1 MSSLPVVNKPSPA
14 IQAFLDHAQR
24 RTFANREVVMHPG
37 DPADTLYYIIDGSV
51 AISLEN
57 DEGNDLV
64 LGYMNAG
71 SFIGEM
77 GLFVPPATAR
87 EVTVT
92 ARSTC
97 TVAGIPYDRLRTL
110 AQNELREL
118 YPDILTAIGTQ
129 LSQRLLKTARK
140 ASDLAYITV
149 SGRIATTLLDLCE
162 EPEAMT
168 HPDGMQIRVTRTE
181 LGRITGCSREMAG
194 RVLKSMEEQGL
205 ITVKGKTIVVFGTR

>member
-1 MSSLPVVNKPSPA
+1 MPLPVVNKPSAA

-24 RTFANREVVMHPG
+24 RTFANREVVLNPG
-37 DPADTLYYIIDGSV
+37 DPADTLFYIIDGSV

-64 LGYMNAG
+64 LDYLNAG

-77 GLFVPPATAR
+77 GLFVPPQHAR

-92 ARSTC
+92 ARAPC
-97 TVAGIPYDRLRTL
+97 TVAGIPYDRLGQL
-110 AQNELREL
+110 ARNELHDI
-118 YPDILTAIGTQ
+118 YPEILTAIGTQ

-149 SGRIATTLLDLCE
+149 SGRIANTLLDLCQQ
-162 EPEAMT
+162 PEAMT

-205 ITVKGKTIVVFGTR
+205 VSVKGKTIVVFGTR